1 MQRPQRSLFAQP
13 NTQPFNL
20 MPKSDSRNYA
30 CVLKTC
36 IFVALTQIKRQQ
48 QKQQLSYYKA
58 AKQEFAQP
66 KMVKTS
72 T

>member
-1 MQRPQRSLFAQP
+1 
-13 NTQPFNL
+13 
-20 MPKSDSRNYA
+20 MPESDSRNHA
-30 CVLKTC
+30 CDLKTC